1 MIIVKTSNGD
11 VLFNDKEIVRLRHD
25 KENHF
30 VYVTRKDDGKGI
42 GTIRAIHNEM
52 TVEKVENVIYINDT
66 TGTERKDDGYEV
78 VFLRQQLAD
87 EKNMT
92 GFLCTLAE
100 GIEKKLLNF
109 ASDIIQMV
117 QYDDEIPDE
126 SRRRLRD
133 HAEESK
139 DWELDKGRWW
149 ERQEYLE
156 KHQKQVEAEVAHTSM
171 LNEKVEQQAFRIVEL
186 EANLDQTKGRL
197 KFIESE
203 NKYLHEHNNALENR
217 NLWQRIFNLIP

>member
-11 VLFNDKEIVRLRHD
+11 VFINDREFVKLRHD
-25 KENHF
+25 KENHC
-30 VYVTRKDDGKGI
+30 VYVQMKGDGRFTFEHIK
-42 GTIRAIHNEM
+42 AIDRVE
-52 TVEKVENVIYINDT
+52 TVTYINEET
-66 TGTERKDDGYEV
+66 NAERKDEGSEV
-78 VFLRQQLAD
+78 KYLRQQLAD

-133 HAEESK
+133 HAKESK
-139 DWELDKGRWW
+139 AWALDKGRWW

-171 LNEKVEQQAFRIVEL
+171 LSDKVDDQSASIKELKDKLDSANRQIAMYQSASERLMARSLWKRIINEKTWL
-186 EANLDQTKGRL
+186 
-197 KFIESE
+197 
-203 NKYLHEHNNALENR
+203 
-217 NLWQRIFNLIP
+217 

>member
-11 VLFNDKEIVRLRHD
+11 VLINDRELVKLRHD
-25 KENHF
+25 KENHC
-30 VYVTRKDDGKGI
+30 VYVQMKGDGRFAFEHIK
-42 GTIRAIHNEM
+42 AIDRVE
-52 TVEKVENVIYINDT
+52 TVTYINEET
-66 TGTERKDDGYEV
+66 NAERKDEGSEV
-78 VFLRQQLAD
+78 KYLRQQLAD

-139 DWELDKGRWW
+139 AWALDKGKWW

-156 KHQKQVEAEVAHTSM
+156 KHQKQVEEEVAHTSM
-171 LNEKVEQQAFRIVEL
+171 LSDKVEHQAARILEL
-186 EANLDQTKGRL
+186 EEKLQDAESRVIKHTLEEKRLEDENETLTK
-197 KFIESE
+197 
-203 NKYLHEHNNALENR
+203 R
-217 NLWQRIFNLIP
+217 NFWQRLFNL